1 MPWFKNWL
9 NSFSLKHGYKSTLA
23 VSDFRS
29 QPSYDANQEFKTNEN
44 NYYSRI
50 EISTVMIKEEF
61 SPLIGIDM
69 KTKNNMEIKFEY
81 KKGRTLD
88 LRASTSE
95 LNETLSTGVVFG
107 FGYVIDNFKGFGGGK
122 KRPVRSKR
130 GADGSADDGKNGDD
144 KGAASGGLNSSGGR
158 GDKNQAGGDKTGS
171 ATGKGKKLTINCDFS
186 FKDDV
191 TQNYKYSVE
200 TKAEPE
206 KSKGYTNHTGKPQY

>member
-1 MPWFKNWL
+1 
-9 NSFSLKHGYKSTLA
+9 
-23 VSDFRS
+23 
-29 QPSYDANQEFKTNEN
+29 
-44 NYYSRI
+44 
-50 EISTVMIKEEF
+50 MIKEEF
-61 SPLIGIDM
+61 SPLIGIDL

-130 GADGSADDGKNGDD
+130 GADGSTDDDKKGDD
-144 KGAASGGLNSSGGR
+144 KGAAGGGLNSGGGR

-200 TKAEPE
+200 SKTEPE
-206 KSKGYTNHTGKPQY
+206 KARGTQTIQVSPNIEYQMYKNLALRLYFEYQRTAPKVATNVTVNMSSGIVVRYMFN

>member
-1 MPWFKNWL
+1 
-9 NSFSLKHGYKSTLA
+9 
-23 VSDFRS
+23 
-29 QPSYDANQEFKTNEN
+29 
-44 NYYSRI
+44 
-50 EISTVMIKEEF
+50 MIKEEF

-95 LNETLSTGVVFG
+95 LNETLSTGITFG

-122 KRPVRSKR
+122 KRPTRSKR
-130 GADGSADDGKNGDD
+130 GADGSTDDD
-144 KGAASGGLNSSGGR
+144 KKSGDKGSAIGGLNSGGGK
-158 GDKNQAGGDKTGS
+158 GDKNQAGSDKTGS

-191 TQNYKYSVE
+191 TQNYNFKIESK
-200 TKAEPE
+200 TEPE
-206 KSKGYTNHTGKPQY
+206 KARGTQTIQLSPNIEYQMYKNLALRLYFEYQRTAPKVATNVTVNMSSGIVVRYMFN